1 MTVCRLRANAFKKD
15 VVTLVL
21 KDLNIISKPNSL
33 LYDVIYSGEIF
44 PRIKLRS
51 DWSHQ

>member
-33 LYDVIYSGEIF
+33 LYDVIYVTALRG
-44 PRIKLRS
+44 KLWRS
-51 DWSHQ
+51 IVYS